1 MLLRQAVMSGRER
14 PFQAL
19 DDRTAAAIRVCD
31 GRGTKGMTAVVR
43 TYRGRRNLNP
53 TTERPDARGLFLHR
67 VKHDETG
74 TPASRLIAPATTAH
88 NIQDMSLPIQKKETI
103 CLAVTEKACTFATAI
118 RGRSF
123 EEFPD
128 IATDGYAPL
137 AQLVEQLT
145 LNQWV

>member
-1 MLLRQAVMSGRER
+1 MGSRER

-19 DDRTAAAIRVCD
+19 DDRTAVAIRVCH
-31 GRGTKGMTAVVR
+31 GRDTKSMAAVAR
-43 TYRGRRNLNP
+43 TYRGHHNLNP